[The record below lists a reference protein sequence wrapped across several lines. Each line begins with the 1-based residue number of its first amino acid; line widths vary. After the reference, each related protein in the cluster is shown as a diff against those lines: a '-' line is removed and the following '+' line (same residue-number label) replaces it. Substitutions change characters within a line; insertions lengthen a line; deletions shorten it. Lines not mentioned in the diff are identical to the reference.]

1 MTSENEHSDDASGR
15 STTTSGQ
22 LLQLS
27 LRRCYKLG
35 KSTYVRGQRSVNNSV
50 GNVASVIDS
59 AQTRTLEGLLSNTF
73 HKASLRG
80 LAATRLPRSISL

>member
-1 MTSENEHSDDASGR
+1 LASENEHSDDASGR

-35 KSTYVRGQRSVNNSV
+35 KSTNVRRKRSIHNSISD
-50 GNVASVIDS
+50 VASVVDA
-59 AQTRTLEGLLSNTF
+59 AQTQ
-73 HKASLRG
+73 HV
-80 LAATRLPRSISL
+80 